1 VTTSSP
7 FEPATF
13 EPATFEP
20 ATFEPSTFELVI
32 FDCDGVLVDSER
44 IAIRVDGIMLER
56 LGWPLSEKEIIE
68 RFVGR
73 PHDFMVSEIETA
85 IGRPLPP
92 GWEEEFRPLYDEAF
106 TAELVAVDGIGDTLD
121 HLAAKHAE
129 LPICVASSSSHRSIR
144 RSLELTGLR
153 HHFEERIF
161 SVEDVANGK
170 PAPDVFLHAADRM
183 GFDPS
188 VCAVVEDSAHGVTA
202 GRAAGMRVFGF
213 GGGVTPAER
222 LVGPDTVVFH
232 DMRELPVLLGLTSTR
247 R

>member
-1 VTTSSP
+1 MTTSSP
-7 FEPATF
+7 I

-20 ATFEPSTFELVI
+20 ATFEPSAFELVI
-32 FDCDGVLVDSER
+32 FDCDGVLVDSEP
-44 IAIRVDGIMLER
+44 IAIRVDAVMLER
-56 LGWPLSEKEIIE
+56 LGWPLSEAEIIE

-73 PHDFMVSEIETA
+73 PHDFMVSEIESQL
-85 IGRPLPP
+85 GVPLAA
-92 GWEEEFRPLYDEAF
+92 GWEQEFIPLYEEAF
-106 TAELVAVDGIGDTLD
+106 TADLVAVDGITETLD
-121 HLAAKHAE
+121 HIAAEHPD

-144 RSLELTGLR
+144 RSLELAGLR

-183 GFDPS
+183 GFEPS
-188 VCAVVEDSAHGVTA
+188 VCAVVEDSAHGVSA

-232 DMRELPVLLGLTSTR
+232 DMRELPVLLGLTSSR